1 MEKKI
6 IIFCMVSCIMLIG
19 VVGGIKVHGILSGP
33 NSALALATVSTNNQ
47 QVVTPNITAT
57 SQPQKQQKK
66 EFESVH
72 NVEPIPDL
80 VTLMLATPEKE

>member
-6 IIFCMVSCIMLIG
+6 IIFCIVSCILLVG
-19 VVGGIKVHGILSGP
+19 AVGGLKVHSVLSGP
-33 NSALALATVSTNNQ
+33 NSAMATISTNSQ
-47 QVVTPNITAT
+47 RIVTPNITAT

-72 NVEPIPDL
+72 SVEPVPDL
-80 VTLMLATPEKE
+80 VTLMLATPEK